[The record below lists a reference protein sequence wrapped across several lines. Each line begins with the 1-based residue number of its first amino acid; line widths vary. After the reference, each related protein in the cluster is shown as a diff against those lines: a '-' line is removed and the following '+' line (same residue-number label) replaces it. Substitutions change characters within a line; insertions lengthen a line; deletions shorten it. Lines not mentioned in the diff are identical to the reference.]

1 MRNRAISPV
10 ATILSVLLLVFAATS
25 AQAGPVAYSEV
36 VHVMGNVRNGGQSQ
50 ELRLRSISQDG
61 STLVKGTVS
70 SDGKSSSVS
79 TDTSSGPLSL
89 ISTNPGLQEGQQGSV
104 EVIEEGDVTGTVCDC
119 GEIFIPGGGFPKW
132 LALGAVPLVCVLI
145 DCTPDDNECE
155 GPDCNPCVGPDCNP
169 CVGPDCN
176 PPEIPEPATIFLLGS
191 GLAALGAK
199 ARRRYTQ
206 SRTDNADNP
215 KV

>member
-25 AQAGPVAYSEV
+25 AQAGPVAYSDV

-61 STLVKGTVS
+61 STLVKSTVS
-70 SDGKSSSVS
+70 SDGKSSSAS

-89 ISTNPGLQEGQQGSV
+89 ISTTPGLQEGQQGSV

-132 LALGAVPLVCVLI
+132 IALGAIPLVCVLV
-145 DCTPDDNECE
+145 
-155 GPDCNPCVGPDCNP
+155 DCNPDEEEECVGPDCNP

-176 PPEIPEPATIFLLGS
+176 PPEIPEPATIFLLGT

>member
-10 ATILSVLLLVFAATS
+10 ATILSVLLLVFAATT
-25 AQAGPVAYSEV
+25 AQASPVAYSDV

-61 STLVKGTVS
+61 STLVSSNVS
-70 SDGKSSSVS
+70 SDGKSTS
-79 TDTSSGPLSL
+79 TDTSSRPSSL
-89 ISTNPGLQEGQQGSV
+89 ISTASGLQEGQQGNV

-132 LALGAVPLVCVLI
+132 LALGGIPLVCVLI
-145 DCTPDDNECE
+145 DCTTDNECE
-155 GPDCNPCVGPDCNP
+155 GPDCNPCVGPQ
-169 CVGPDCN
+169 CN

-206 SRTDNADNP
+206 SRTDNAVNT

>member
-25 AQAGPVAYSEV
+25 AQAGPVAYSDV

-50 ELRLRSISQDG
+50 ELRLRSISQEG
-61 STLVKGTVS
+61 STLVSSNVS
-70 SDGKSSSVS
+70 SDDKSKS
-79 TDTSSGPLSL
+79 TDTSSGPSSL
-89 ISTNPGLQEGQQGSV
+89 ISTAPGLQEGQQGNV

-119 GEIFIPGGGFPKW
+119 GEIFIPGGGFPAW
-132 LALGAVPLVCVLI
+132 LALGGVPLVCVLI
-145 DCTPDDNECE
+145 DCTPDHKCE
-155 GPDCNPCVGPDCNP
+155 GPDCNPCVGPECKP
-169 CVGPDCN
+169 CVGPQCN

-199 ARRRYTQ
+199 ARRRRTL
-206 SRTDNADNP
+206 SRTDNTDNP

>member
-1 MRNRAISPV
+1 MRNRAISPA
-10 ATILSVLLLVFAATS
+10 ATILSVLLLVFAAS
-25 AQAGPVAYSEV
+25 PAQAGPVAYSEV
-36 VHVMGNVRNGGQSQ
+36 VHVMGNVQNGGQSQ

-61 STLVKGTVS
+61 GTTVN
-70 SDGKSSSVS
+70 GAVVS
-79 TDTSSGPLSL
+79 TDKSTSSGTSSEPSSL
-89 ISTNPGLQEGQQGSV
+89 ISTATGLQEGQQGNV

-119 GEIFIPGGGFPKW
+119 GEIFLPGGGFPAW
-132 LALGAVPLVCVLI
+132 LALGGIPLVCVVV
-145 DCTPDDNECE
+145 DCTTDKKCE
-155 GPDCNPCVGPDCNP
+155 GPECVQ

-206 SRTDNADNP
+206 SRTDNE
-215 KV
+215 VSTSTEV

>member
-10 ATILSVLLLVFAATS
+10 ATILSVLLLVFAATT
-25 AQAGPVAYSEV
+25 AQAGPVAYSDV

-50 ELRLRSISQDG
+50 ELRLRSISQEG
-61 STLVKGTVS
+61 STLVSSNVS
-70 SDGKSSSVS
+70 PDGKSTP
-79 TDTSSGPLSL
+79 TDTPSGPTSL
-89 ISTNPGLQEGQQGSV
+89 ISTAGLQEGQQGNV
-104 EVIEEGDVTGTVCDC
+104 EVVEEGDVTGTVCDC
-119 GEIFIPGGGFPKW
+119 GEIFLPGGGFPKW
-132 LALGAVPLVCVLI
+132 LALGGIPLVCVLV
-145 DCTPDDNECE
+145 DCTPDEKCE
-155 GPDCNPCVGPDCNP
+155 GPDCNPCVGPQCNP
-169 CVGPDCN
+169 CVGPQCN

-206 SRTDNADNP
+206 SRTDNTDST